1 MVQAHP
7 PSPCRSICVFE
18 RKTTGEDDLCK
29 GCFRTKGEIRMWRR
43 MTLEEKMK
51 VIERIKNEST
61 KSGVA

>member
-7 PSPCRSICVFE
+7 PSPCRSICAFE

-43 MTLEEKMK
+43 MTLEEKLK
-51 VIERIKNEST
+51 VLERIKHEST

>member
-29 GCFRTKGEIRMWRR
+29 GFFRTKGEIRMWRR
-43 MTLEEKMK
+43 MTLEEKLK
-51 VIERIKNEST
+51 VLERIKHD
-61 KSGVA
+61 K

>member
-18 RKTTGEDDLCK
+18 KKTTGEDDLCK

-51 VIERIKNEST
+51 VIERIKNESA
-61 KSGVA
+61 KSRVA

>member
-43 MTLEEKMK
+43 MDLEEKLK
-51 VIERIKNEST
+51 VIERIK
-61 KSGVA
+61 K